1 VIINESELYP
11 FVTSDFSDRDCLVL
25 APHPD
30 DESIG
35 CGGSI
40 IKHLKKGSR
49 VRVIFLTSGDKGD
62 FEGVFGGEY
71 KDFRRECAL
80 KALKALGVDDYE
92 FWDFADRE
100 VSREA
105 DKAYLKLKKQVEAF
119 KPGLIYVPS
128 PYEAHPDHKASALMG
143 WKVFREMKVPVAF
156 YEVLMPLYPN
166 VLVDISKEMPQKESA
181 IRHYSTELYYNDYV
195 YRVEGL
201 NRFRTATLSPETK
214 YAEAFF
220 LLTETVVSGND
231 MSYMLLRRF
240 YEPVPFWKRFFRDD
254 G

>member
-1 VIINESELYP
+1 MINNESELYP

-35 CGGSI
+35 CGGAI
-40 IKHLKKGSR
+40 IKHIKKGRR
-49 VRVIFLTSGDKGD
+49 VRVVFLTSGDKGD
-62 FEGVFGGEY
+62 FHGVFGKHY
-71 KDFRRECAL
+71 KDVRRECTL
-80 KALKALGVDDYE
+80 KALAALGVDEHE
-92 FWDFADRE
+92 FWDFEDRE
-100 VSREA
+100 VAREA
-105 DKAYLKLKKQVEAF
+105 DKSYLKLKRLVETF
-119 KPGLIYVPS
+119 RPGLIYVTS
-128 PYEAHPDHKASALMG
+128 PYEVHPDHKATALMG

-166 VLVDISKEMPQKESA
+166 TLVDISSEMQQKESA
-181 IRHYSTELYYNDYV
+181 IRHYSTELYYNDYI

-220 LLTETVVSGND
+220 LLNGKLRDKD
-231 MSYMLLRRF
+231 MSYMLLRHF
-240 YEPVPFWKRFFRDD
+240 FEPVPFWKRFFK
-254 G
+254 